1 MLSDIFTSITT
12 IIPTH
17 TIRIITHTAMAT
29 IIPTTAEGFSAAL
42 GVDTMIVMIV
52 AASVAAS
59 AGAATS
65 AVVPVSAEDVASV
78 VAEDMASVVAAE
90 DMASVVAAATAA
102 EATGKKQR
110 WL

>member
-1 MLSDIFTSITT
+1 MLASQELTLSTIFASIPTL
-12 IIPTH
+12 IPTH

-52 AASVAAS
+52 AGSVAAS
-59 AGAATS
+59 
-65 AVVPVSAEDVASV
+65 
-78 VAEDMASVVAAE
+78 AEDMASVVVVE
-90 DMASVVAAATAA
+90 DTASVVVVEDTAA

-110 WL
+110 LL

>member
-1 MLSDIFTSITT
+1 MLASQELTLSTIFASIPTL
-12 IIPTH
+12 IPTH

-42 GVDTMIVMIV
+42 GVDTVIV
-52 AASVAAS
+52 ARSVAAS

-65 AVVPVSAEDVASV
+65 VVAVSAEDVASV
-78 VAEDMASVVAAE
+78 VEAEDMASAVVAV
-90 DMASVVAAATAA
+90 DTAA

-110 WL
+110 